1 MEYLQSIVNNKE
13 ELLRITKLFTSNGL
27 SDNQGRNRISIIQHM
42 EDCYDVSFSKIY
54 LEQWGAEESLMQ
66 VLSFDISIF
75 KDKVMVYFVRN
86 KEEFYYNSIEIT
98 DELVK
103 DIIKDFETQYF
114 FDRNE
119 IDVRL
124 KVSLPRLK
132 SYDNAFV
139 YLMKNTRNGYTKI
152 GISKN
157 PKHREKTLQ
166 SEEPEIDLIWKKEI
180 PNAIGR
186 EIELHKKYS
195 DKRIRG
201 EWFDLTEQDIQNI
214 TLNI

>member
-1 MEYLQSIVNNKE
+1 LTIFQKKDYKKVI
-13 ELLRITKLFTSNGL
+13 
-27 SDNQGRNRISIIQHM
+27 D
-42 EDCYDVSFSKIY
+42 Y
-54 LEQWGAEESLMQ
+54 LER
-66 VLSFDISIF
+66 LSI
-75 KDKVMVYFVRN
+75 
-86 KEEFYYNSIEIT
+86 
-98 DELVK
+98 DELEGGEIAQSYEDRTEK
-103 DIIKDFETQYF
+103 D
-114 FDRNE
+114 
-119 IDVRL
+119 
-124 KVSLPRLK
+124 
-132 SYDNAFV
+132 SYI